1 MGAGGS
7 VPVPQLTA
15 KFTKGVDYARVL
27 HAADVRKG
35 TTIPYLSH
43 VLAVAS
49 IVLEHGGTEDQA
61 IAALLHDA
69 GEDHGGELRIAAIRA
84 EFGDVVAD
92 IVEACSDDLPTDRNA
107 KRDWWF
113 RKTDYIDRLGTEP
126 LAAVLVSAADKLHN
140 ARALVSDHRVLGPRL
155 WERFNRDAGR
165 GGTLWYYTTLC
176 DVIEVRLRETAPAL
190 AQELRATVDAMIS
203 AVSDNEPG
211 VTLSELKNELEE
223 MHEKANA
230 IGVETEPVVAE
241 DTGELAAVDVIRF
254 YEKDDPYFEF
264 TNFAHYPVTIDGVEW
279 PTSEHYYQAQKFSDP
294 LRREQIRAASGPG
307 AAQKLGQSPRG
318 RRPDWNQLRLEVMR
332 EALIAKFTQ
341 HVELRTLLLDT
352 GDAHL
357 IEASTKDR
365 FFGEGKDGTGK
376 NHLGLLLEE
385 VRDLLRGDVRMP
397 EGDIVVAVEGVQ
409 YVVGQER
416 GDLGAMLDL
425 PEYNDALF
433 VFNDNER
440 QFREHLQHGPGANLC
455 VAGSGNAKI
464 RHLQCQANPRVM
476 GVPTGDSGGYAALT
490 PHVREVVHEA
500 TGQIRQLLATGR
512 FRRVFFNA
520 APDGLIATGIFK
532 VDDEVRQYITDELR
546 ALATN

>member
-1 MGAGGS
+1 MT
-7 VPVPQLTA
+7 QLTA

-61 IAALLHDA
+61 IASLLHDT
-69 GEDHGGELRIAAIRA
+69 GEDHGGKRRIEAIRA
-84 EFGDVVAD
+84 EFGDPVAD
-92 IVEACSDDLPTDRNA
+92 IVEACSDDLPADRNA
-107 KRDWWF
+107 KRGWWF
-113 RKTDYIDRLGTEP
+113 RKTDYIDRLRSEP
-126 LAAVLVSAADKLHN
+126 LEAVLVSAADKLHN
-140 ARALVSDHRVLGPRL
+140 ARALLSDHRVLGKDL
-155 WERFNRDAGR
+155 WSRFNPDAGR
-165 GGTLWYYTTLC
+165 GGTLWYYTSLC
-176 DVIEVRLRETAPAL
+176 DVIEVRLRDTAPSL
-190 AQELRATVDAMIS
+190 AQELRSTVDALIL
-203 AVSDNEPG
+203 AISDNEPG
-211 VTLSELKNELEE
+211 VTLSELKSELED
-223 MHEKANA
+223 MHERANA
-230 IGVETEPVVAE
+230 LADEPAPLLSDETTDSAPP
-241 DTGELAAVDVIRF
+241 DVIRF

-264 TNFAHYPVTIDGVEW
+264 TNFALYPVTIDEVVW

-307 AAQKLGQSPRG
+307 AAQKLGQSARG
-318 RRPDWNQLRLEVMR
+318 TRPDWNQRRLEVMR
-332 EALIAKFTQ
+332 EVLIAKFSQ
-341 HVELRTLLLDT
+341 HPELRKLLFET

-365 FFGEGKDGTGK
+365 FFGEGKDGSGK

-385 VRDLLRGDVRMP
+385 VRDLLRGDARTP
-397 EGDIVVAVEGVQ
+397 AGDIVVEGVQ

-425 PEYNDALF
+425 PEYKDALF
-433 VFNDNER
+433 IFNDNER

-476 GVPTGDSGGYAALT
+476 GVPTGDGGGYASLT
-490 PHVREVVHEA
+490 PHVRHVVKEA
-500 TGQIRQLLATGR
+500 TDQIKVLLATGR
-512 FRRVFFNA
+512 FRRVF
-520 APDGLIATGIFK
+520 
-532 VDDEVRQYITDELR
+532 
-546 ALATN
+546 